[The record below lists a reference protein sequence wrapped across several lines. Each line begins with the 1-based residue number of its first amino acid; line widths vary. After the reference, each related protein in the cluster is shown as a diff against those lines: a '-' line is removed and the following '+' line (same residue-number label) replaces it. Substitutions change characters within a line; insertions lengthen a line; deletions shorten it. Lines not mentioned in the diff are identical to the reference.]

1 MRRLGEERER
11 VREVSANGLDYR
23 EASENQ
29 QRNEQPALAGLMSM
43 LMRTVAMMVI
53 AVGLV
58 RVRHGLRKFSF
69 GVYTENPVTTSGSSL
84 MKRSFTIGALARDT
98 ECPPETIRY
107 YEREGLLPPASR
119 TAGNYRLYGGAHL
132 ERLVFI
138 RNCRSLDMTLDE
150 IKQLLRFLDVPQ
162 SECGAAHALI
172 DEHIAHI
179 GERIAELEQLHGQL
193 QALRRQCQPVGDA
206 KKCGILDRLE
216 QKAPG
221 SSARKKTKAHIRG
234 AHGPTG

>member
-1 MRRLGEERER
+1 MNR
-11 VREVSANGLDYR
+11 A
-23 EASENQ
+23 
-29 QRNEQPALAGLMSM
+29 
-43 LMRTVAMMVI
+43 I
-53 AVGLV
+53 
-58 RVRHGLRKFSF
+58 
-69 GVYTENPVTTSGSSL
+69 
-84 MKRSFTIGALARDT
+84 TIGALARDA

-107 YEREGLLPPASR
+107 YEREGLLPPATR
-119 TAGNYRLYGGAHL
+119 TAGNYRVYGPAHL

-150 IKQLLRFLDVPQ
+150 IKQLLRFRDEPQ

-179 GERIAELEQLHGQL
+179 GERIAELGQLQTQL

-216 QKAPG
+216 QKSPRSPPG
-221 SSARKKTKAHIRG
+221 KKAKAHVRG
-234 AHGPTG
+234 AHGPTT